1 MYKDKKVIHIVC
13 TGKNGEIGY
22 DNKLLFNLPPDM
34 KFFREQT
41 LGHVILMGRK
51 TVESL
56 PKPLD
61 RRITVMATKQWGDFK
76 DFYTTDMLMNQC
88 LAGCFTL
95 KTDKIFVGGGSQ
107 LYRSTFDITDE
118 LWITEVANDVDNC
131 DTWYKIPKD
140 DFTMFEHANW
150 MEHTNPL
157 GETLTYRFTKWIRKE
172 SLYECD
178 IEVV

>member
-41 LGHVILMGRK
+41 LGHTVLMGRK

-88 LAGCFTL
+88 LTKCFTL
-95 KTDKIFVGGGSQ
+95 KTDKIFVAGGAK
-107 LYRSTFDITDE
+107 LYESTFDITDE

-140 DFTMFEHANW
+140 DFTMFEHTNW

-157 GETLTYRFTKWIRKE
+157 GETLTYRFTKWVRKE
-172 SLYECD
+172 N
-178 IEVV
+178 IPF

>member
-41 LGHVILMGRK
+41 LGHTILMGRK

-61 RRITVMATKQWGDFK
+61 RRIVLCVTSQAGYTEDFLNEGY
-76 DFYTTDMLMNQC
+76 DLSFLLN
-88 LAGCFTL
+88 
-95 KTDKIFVGGGSQ
+95 TDKIFVAGGSK
-107 LYRSTFDITDE
+107 LYHSTFDVVDE

-140 DFTMFEHANW
+140 DFTMFEHTNW

-157 GETLTYRFTKWIRKE
+157 GETLTYRFTKWLRNQAIPF
-172 SLYECD
+172 
-178 IEVV
+178 

>member
-41 LGHVILMGRK
+41 LGHTILMGRK

-56 PKPLD
+56 PKILD
-61 RRITVMATKQWGDFK
+61 RRVVFCVSSNIGERSEKFSFKSMSLISALEVGIWQSKQ
-76 DFYTTDMLMNQC
+76 LN
-88 LAGCFTL
+88 
-95 KTDKIFVGGGSQ
+95 TDKIFIVGGAK
-107 LYRSTFDITDE
+107 LYQSTFDIVDE
-118 LWITEVANDVDNC
+118 LWVTEVANGVVNC

-140 DFTMFEHANW
+140 YFTLFEHTNW

-157 GETLTYRFTKWIRKE
+157 GETLTYRFTKWIRTQ
-172 SLYECD
+172 D
-178 IEVV
+178 TPF

>member
-1 MYKDKKVIHIVC
+1 MHKNKKVIHIVC

-22 DNKLLFNLPPDM
+22 GNKLLFNLPPDM

-41 LGHVILMGRK
+41 LGHTILMGRK
-51 TVESL
+51 TIESL

-61 RRITVMATKQWGDFK
+61 RRIVLCVTSQAGGTEDFLNEGY
-76 DFYTTDMLMNQC
+76 DLSFLLN
-88 LAGCFTL
+88 
-95 KTDKIFVGGGSQ
+95 TDKIFIAGGSQ
-107 LYRSTFDITDE
+107 LYSSTFDIVDE

-140 DFTMFEHANW
+140 DFAMFEHTNW

-157 GETLTYRFTKWIRKE
+157 GETLTYRFTKWVRKQV
-172 SLYECD
+172 SHS
-178 IEVV
+178 

>member
-41 LGHVILMGRK
+41 LGHTILMGRK
-51 TVESL
+51 TIESL
-56 PKPLD
+56 PSPLD
-61 RRITVMATKQWGDFK
+61 RRIV
-76 DFYTTDMLMNQC
+76 
-88 LAGCFTL
+88 L
-95 KTDKIFVGGGSQ
+95 KVSKRECVYSDLIFSLSDADECSDLLNTDKIFIGGGAK
-107 LYRSTFDITDE
+107 LFESTFDITDE

-140 DFTMFEHANW
+140 DFTMFEHTNW

-157 GETLTYRFTKWIRKE
+157 GETLTYRFTKWLRK
-172 SLYECD
+172 D
-178 IEVV
+178 NIPF

>member
-41 LGHVILMGRK
+41 LGNVVMMGRK

-76 DFYTTDMLMNQC
+76 DFYTTEMLMNQC

-95 KTDKIFVGGGSQ
+95 NTDKIFIAGGAK
-107 LYRSTFDITDE
+107 LYESTFDIADE

-140 DFTMFEHANW
+140 DFAMFEHTNW
-150 MEHTNPL
+150 MDHTNPL
-157 GETLTYRFTKWIRKE
+157 GETLTYRFTKWGRKQVFD
-172 SLYECD
+172 S
-178 IEVV
+178 

>member
-41 LGHVILMGRK
+41 LGHTILMGRK

-56 PKPLD
+56 PSPLD
-61 RRITVMATKQWGDFK
+61 RRVVVEVSRGEAKKNFSGGDRDPLRF
-76 DFYTTDMLMNQC
+76 MLFEAWRYCSLLN
-88 LAGCFTL
+88 
-95 KTDKIFVGGGSQ
+95 TDKIFVAGGAK
-107 LYRSTFDITDE
+107 LYQSTFDVVDD
-118 LWITEVANDVDNC
+118 LWITEVANTVDNC

-140 DFTMFEHANW
+140 DFAMFEHTNW

-157 GETLTYRFTKWIRKE
+157 GEILTYRFTKWVRKQA
-172 SLYECD
+172 
-178 IEVV
+178 IPF

>member
-41 LGHVILMGRK
+41 LGHTILMGRK

-61 RRITVMATKQWGDFK
+61 RRVVVEVSRAEANRNFAGGDRDPLYF
-76 DFYTTDMLMNQC
+76 MLFEAWRYCRLLN
-88 LAGCFTL
+88 
-95 KTDKIFVGGGSQ
+95 TDKIFVAGGAK
-107 LYRSTFDITDE
+107 LYQSTFDITDE

-140 DFTMFEHANW
+140 DFTMFEHTNW

-157 GETLTYRFTKWIRKE
+157 GETLTYRFTKWVRKE
-172 SLYECD
+172 N
-178 IEVV
+178 IPF

>member
-41 LGHVILMGRK
+41 LGHVLLIGRK

-56 PKPLD
+56 PKILD
-61 RRITVMATKQWGDFK
+61 RRVVLCVSGSYKEPSTKHA
-76 DFYTTDMLMNQC
+76 LNSMNLN
-88 LAGCFTL
+88 LAMSASRWQSDQL
-95 KTDKIFVGGGSQ
+95 NTDKIFVGGGAK
-107 LYRSTFDITDE
+107 LYQSTFDIADE

-140 DFTMFEHANW
+140 DFTMFEHTNW

-157 GETLTYRFTKWIRKE
+157 GETLTYRFTKWIHNQA
-172 SLYECD
+172 
-178 IEVV
+178 IPA